1 MAMKVYQSGDL
12 VVLEKNAEPVIN
24 INISVCTF
32 RIQDNIVTVFNR
44 TDPTIENY
52 DIVENIQDS
61 LSAAVGNFA
70 QVRAYLNAFIL
81 SGAAAPEILPLKSET
96 FERITMNFEQ
106 EATLTSVMFKDPISG
121 NVITSHDVNVI
132 EAIANGT
139 DIRIQLIGGHKILID
154 RLDLE
159 SIFIAGVLV
168 TQVLATAVNEL
179 NGLFTN
185 TGTSTNPPTI
195 TPASIALT
203 FGNSINFTPTG
214 TDVVT
219 WTYDSLPTGVVSVAG
234 QHKTIIGGSLLLP
247 GTYNI
252 IVRATNYYGS
262 VTETIVLTVSAA
274 LVNTYSWA
282 GSASSYFDT
291 GSTPAQNNNSPFYM
305 ASGTS
310 TGAAWTIFFWLKHL
324 STDGT
329 GTFRGG
335 LTFGAAHATIA
346 GGVTNG
352 IAFNSRSWGAPHN
365 FMRTSVFVGLFPNRV
380 YLLSPPIT
388 RDVWHSVMFTYDG
401 TDINSSSAASFK
413 LAIDG
418 VDVTASGIAGYN
430 GTGHGGGIFCSSTG
444 LLNTHKLGEE
454 PLANFVK
461 ISELVTFSGDLIADA
476 STFHNGGS
484 GDFDFAPYSPKQ
496 WYRCGDG
503 TPTDISTYPLMANR
517 GSVANVDM
525 TLTSGTVGEYVSDVP

>member
-44 TDPTIENY
+44 TDTTIQNY

-61 LSAAVGNFA
+61 LGSAVGNFA
-70 QVRAYLNAFIL
+70 QVLAYLNAFIL
-81 SGAAAPEILPLKSET
+81 SGSAAPEILPLKSET
-96 FERITMNFEQ
+96 FERITMDFEQ
-106 EATLTSVMFKDPISG
+106 EATLTSIMFKDPLSG

-159 SIFIAGVLV
+159 SIFITGVLV

-195 TPASIALT
+195 TPASISLT

-219 WTYDSLPTGVVSVAG
+219 WTYDSLPTGVVSVEG

-247 GTYNI
+247 GTFNI

-262 VTETIVLTVSAA
+262 VTATIVLTVSAA

-310 TGAAWTIFFWLKHL
+310 TGAAWTIFYWMKHL

-335 LTFGAAHATIA
+335 LTFGAINAATP
-346 GGVTNG
+346 GLPTNGVT
-352 IAFNSRSWGAPHN
+352 FTSRSWGWPHN
-365 FMRTSVFVGLFPNRV
+365 AMRTSFHVGAFPNRV
-380 YLLSPPIT
+380 YLHSPQIA
-388 RDVWHSVMFTYDG
+388 RDVWHSVLYSYDG
-401 TDINSSSAASFK
+401 TDINASSAAPFK

-418 VDVTASGIAGYN
+418 VDVTATSLAGYQ
-430 GTGHGGGIFCSSTG
+430 GTGHGGGVFCSGTG
-444 LLNTHKLGEE
+444 VNNTHKLGET

-461 ISELVTFSGDLIADA
+461 ISELVTFSGDLISDA

-484 GDFDFAPYSPKQ
+484 GAFDFAPYSPKQ

-503 TPTDISTYPLMANR
+503 TPSDYSTFPLMANR

-525 TLTSGTVGEYVSDVP
+525 TMTGTIGEFVSDVP

>member
-44 TDPTIENY
+44 TDTTIQNY

-61 LSAAVGNFA
+61 LGSAIGNFA
-70 QVRAYLNAFIL
+70 QVLAYLNAFIL
-81 SGAAAPEILPLKSET
+81 SGSAAPEILPLKSET
-96 FERITMNFEQ
+96 FERITMDFEQ
-106 EATLTSVMFKDPISG
+106 EATLTSIMFKDPLSG

-154 RLDLE
+154 SLDLE
-159 SIFIAGVLV
+159 SVFIAGVLV

-195 TPASIALT
+195 TPASISLT

-219 WTYDSLPTGVVSVAG
+219 WTYDSLPAGIVSVAG

-247 GTYNI
+247 GTFNI

-262 VTETIVLTVSAA
+262 VTATIVLTVSAA

-282 GSASSYFDT
+282 GSASSYFAT

-310 TGAAWTIFFWLKHL
+310 TGAAWTIFYWVKHL
-324 STDGT
+324 STDTT
-329 GTFRGG
+329 GIYRNIMA
-335 LTFGAAHATIA
+335 FGAMHATSITA
-346 GGVTNG
+346 TNG
-352 IAFNSRSWGAPHN
+352 VMFNSRSWGWPHN
-365 FMRTSVFVGLFPNRV
+365 FQRETVVAGNYPHNV
-380 YLLSPPIT
+380 YLSTPGIT
-388 RDVWHSVMFTYDG
+388 RDVWHSIMFTYDG
-401 TDINSSSAASFK
+401 TDINASSAAAFK
-413 LAIDG
+413 VAVDG
-418 VDVTASGIAGYN
+418 VDVTASGLPGFS

-444 LLNTHKLGEE
+444 FPNTHELGEA
-454 PLANFVK
+454 PLVNYVK
-461 ISELVTFSGDLIADA
+461 ISELATFSGDLISDA
-476 STFHNGGS
+476 NTFHNGGS
-484 GDFDFAPYSPKQ
+484 GAFDFTPYSPKQ
-496 WYRCGDG
+496 WYRMGDG
-503 TPTDISTYPLMANR
+503 TPSDYSTFPLMANR

-525 TLTSGTVGEYVSDVP
+525 TMTSGTIGEFVSDVP